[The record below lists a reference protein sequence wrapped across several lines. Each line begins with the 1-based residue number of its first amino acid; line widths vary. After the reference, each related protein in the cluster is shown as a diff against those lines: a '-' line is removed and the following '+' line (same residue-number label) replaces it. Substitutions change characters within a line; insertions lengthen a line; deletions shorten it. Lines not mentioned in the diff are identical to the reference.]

1 MGTKALKPA
10 RDIGFHHNDIAYQPE
25 NPASDPMQA
34 ARIGPFAKMHGE
46 CGNGAPSCAFAPQLS
61 FTSKGVRMRRLINTT
76 TILSL
81 ALYVVPPFAAQ
92 AQDLQKVNVG
102 DKEVICLPNKAAA
115 CPDGAFCVI
124 AKNPNNCQTN
134 AEKAVAEG
142 KASAGASADATA
154 TADPSA
160 TDQAASDQAMADK
173 LAADNEAAAKAAAA
187 DQAAAEKAAADKAAA
202 DQAAADQAAADQAAA
217 AKKAAADQ
225 LAADQAAAEKAAA
238 DKAAAADAAAAD
250 ATASGTAT
258 ADATTTQP
266 VTTPPVMNPDRKTV
280 TVKGVTV
287 ICLPNKAASCGDGEI
302 CVVAPKTAHC
312 EDLATKKVGKMTE
325 AEIAAAGGA
334 SVGAATTGGA
344 TDGTMATATAD
355 VTANAQANAQTDAA
369 ADPNA
374 ALTPEQKAAKKAAAK
389 KAREEQAAMDAASIA
404 AAKKAQEEA
413 AKAAAADPN
422 LKPVEAPVPDAKAV
436 QTLETVLDAPAV
448 ADPSD
453 PSQAPEV
460 AAAAGESTDLTKA
473 PTEQT
478 APKDAQVTTETVT
491 EADTRTSAENF
502 TAAPATVAPG
512 KKSGLS
518 DLEKVGLVALG
529 ALAIGAM
536 LKGNKEVVSN
546 TGDRVV
552 VRQPD
557 GTYQVYKDDNALLR
571 EPGNKVTTQSFKD
584 GSTRTIV
591 VREDGSQIVTVRDA
605 SGRVLQRIAYD
616 RDGRGTVLI
625 DDLQPEQRVDVTRLP
640 RSQPQGNLIEI
651 DQSDAAM
658 RAELA
663 SANAA
668 DYGQKF
674 SLRQIRTIAEVRYLA
689 PTINVNNITFET
701 GSAAILPSE
710 AKKLNKLG
718 SFITQMIRTNPGE
731 VFLIEGHTDA
741 VGSAASNLALSDR
754 RAESVAKALT
764 EYFQVPPE
772 NLVVQGYGES
782 ELKIDSA
789 GDERANRRVAVRII
803 TPLLR
808 QSSN

>member
-1 MGTKALKPA
+1 MLIQIRVTARKAGHDGIMPPK
-10 RDIGFHHNDIAYQPE
+10 RSDEIGFHHADIAYQPVFL
-25 NPASDPMQA
+25 ASGPMQP
-34 ARIGPFAKMHGE
+34 ARFGPFAKCPDGW
-46 CGNGAPSCAFAPQLS
+46 GTRRLLARLS
-61 FTSKGVRMRRLINTT
+61 PNCPFTSKGLRMRRLINTT

-92 AQDLQKVNVG
+92 AQDFQKVTVG

-124 AKNPNNCQTN
+124 AKNPANCQTN
-134 AEKAVAEG
+134 AEKAVAKAEG
-142 KASAGASADATA
+142 SKATDPAAT
-154 TADPSA
+154 DQPA
-160 TDQAASDQAMADK
+160 TDQAAKDQAAADQAMADK
-173 LAADNEAAAKAAAA
+173 LAADQAAAEKAATEK
-187 DQAAAEKAAADKAAA
+187 AAAEKAAADKAAA
-202 DQAAADQAAADQAAA
+202 DQAAADQAAAD
-217 AKKAAADQ
+217 KAAADQ
-225 LAADQAAAEKAAA
+225 AAA
-238 DKAAAADAAAAD
+238 DKAAADQAAG
-250 ATASGTAT
+250 ASGTETPTSPPVMNPDQQT
-258 ADATTTQP
+258 AQ
-266 VTTPPVMNPDRKTV
+266 TPPVMNPDQKTV
-280 TVKGVTV
+280 TVNGTTV
-287 ICLPNKAASCGDGEI
+287 ICLPNKAAVCPDGAV
-302 CVVAPKTAHC
+302 CVVAAKTAKC
-312 EDLATKKVGKMTE
+312 EELATKKVEKMTP
-325 AEIAAAGGA
+325 AETATGADANATAGAGA
-334 SVGAATTGGA
+334 TAGADATVTAGADPAATP
-344 TDGTMATATAD
+344 
-355 VTANAQANAQTDAA
+355 V
-369 ADPNA
+369 
-374 ALTPEQKAAKKAAAK
+374 LTPEQKAAKKAAAK

-404 AAKKAQEEA
+404 AAKKAQEDA

-422 LKPVEAPVPDAKAV
+422 IKPVEAPVPDAKAV
-436 QTLETVLDAPAV
+436 ETLATVLDAPAV
-448 ADPSD
+448 ADPAD
-453 PSQAPEV
+453 PSTAPEV
-460 AAAAGESTDLTKA
+460 AAAAAEGTDLTKA
-473 PTEQT
+473 PADQP
-478 APKDAQVTTETVT
+478 APKDAKVTTETVT
-491 EADTRTSAENF
+491 EADTRASGQNF
-502 TAAPATVAPG
+502 TPAPATVAPG

-571 EPGNKVTTQSFKD
+571 EPGNKVTTQSFND
-584 GSTRTIV
+584 GSTRSIV
-591 VREDGSQIVTVRDA
+591 TREDGSQIVTVRDA

-616 RDGRGTVLI
+616 RNGRGTVLI
-625 DDLQPEQRVDVTRLP
+625 DDLQPERRVDLTRLP
-640 RSQPQGNLIEI
+640 RTQPQGNIIAI

-658 RAELA
+658 RAALA
-663 SANAA
+663 SANAEGT
-668 DYGQKF
+668 GQKF
-674 SLRQIRTIAEVRYLA
+674 SLRQIRTIPEVRYLA
-689 PTINVNNITFET
+689 PMINVNNITFET

-718 SFITQMIRTNPGE
+718 AFITQMITANPGE

-782 ELKIDSA
+782 ELLVDSA

-808 QSSN
+808 QSAN

>member
-1 MGTKALKPA
+1 
-10 RDIGFHHNDIAYQPE
+10 
-25 NPASDPMQA
+25 
-34 ARIGPFAKMHGE
+34 
-46 CGNGAPSCAFAPQLS
+46 
-61 FTSKGVRMRRLINTT
+61 MRRLINTT

-92 AQDLQKVNVG
+92 AEDLQKVTVG

-134 AEKAVAEG
+134 ADKAVAEG
-142 KASAGASADATA
+142 KASAGVSADAA
-154 TADPSA
+154 VTADTSA

-173 LAADNEAAAKAAAA
+173 LAADNAAAEAAAAAKAAADQAAADKAAADQAAADQATAAKDAADKAAA

-202 DQAAADQAAADQAAA
+202 DQAAADQATADAAAATKKAVADQAAA
-217 AKKAAADQ
+217 DQ
-225 LAADQAAAEKAAA
+225 AAA
-238 DKAAAADAAAAD
+238 DKAAAD
-250 ATASGTAT
+250 ASGTAT
-258 ADATTTQP
+258 ADATITPP
-266 VTTPPVMNPDRKTV
+266 VMNPEQKPATTPPVMNPDQKTV
-280 TVKGVTV
+280 TVDGVTV
-287 ICLPNKAASCGDGEI
+287 ICLPNKAAACAEGDV
-302 CVVAPKTAHC
+302 CVVAAKTAKC
-312 EDLATKKVGKMTE
+312 EELATKKVGKMTP
-325 AEIAAAGGA
+325 AELATAQ
-334 SVGAATTGGA
+334 GAASADATAGA
-344 TDGTMATATAD
+344 TVEGTTAADGTTMADGTTAG
-355 VTANAQANAQTDAA
+355 
-369 ADPNA
+369 ADPTVV
-374 ALTPEQKAAKKAAAK
+374 LTPEQKAAKKAANK
-389 KAREEQAAMDAASIA
+389 KAREEQAAMDKASIA
-404 AAKKAQEEA
+404 AAQKAQEDA

-436 QTLETVLDAPAV
+436 QTLATVLDAPV

-453 PSQAPEV
+453 PGKAPEV
-460 AAAAGESTDLTKA
+460 AAAAGETADLTKA
-473 PTEQT
+473 PADQP
-478 APKDAQVTTETVT
+478 APKDAKVTTETVT
-491 EADTRTSAENF
+491 EADTRTSSENF
-502 TAAPATVAPG
+502 SAAPATVSPG

-571 EPGNKVTTQSFKD
+571 EPGNKVTTQSFND
-584 GSTRTIV
+584 GSTRSIV

-625 DDLQPEQRVDVTRLP
+625 DDLQPEQRVDVSRLP
-640 RSQPQGNLIEI
+640 RTQPRGNLIEI
-651 DQSDAAM
+651 GQSDADM
-658 RAELA
+658 RAALA
-663 SANAA
+663 ASNAV

-674 SLRQIRTIAEVRYLA
+674 SLRQIRTIFEVRNLA
-689 PTINVNNITFET
+689 PMIDVNNITFQT
-701 GSAAILPSE
+701 GSAAIQPSE
-710 AKKLNKLG
+710 AKKLNTLG
-718 SFITQMIRTNPGE
+718 GFIAKMIRNNPGE

-764 EYFQVPPE
+764 EYFNVPPE

-782 ELKIDSA
+782 ELKVDVA
-789 GDERANRRVAVRII
+789 GDERMNRRVAVRII
-803 TPLLR
+803 TSLLR